1 MSNFEMSDL
10 GDTTNL
16 EKTSLEAHVDLCA
29 MRYRQLDLRLS
40 SLETK
45 MDAIQADISEGQ
57 KSMKATLL
65 GSAATIVGGLLSL
78 ALVIY
83 MQ

>member
-1 MSNFEMSDL
+1 MSDL

-29 MRYRQLDLRLS
+29 MRYRHLDLRLS

-45 MDAIQADISEGQ
+45 MDAIQKEVIDGQ
-57 KSMKATLL
+57 KSMKTTIITSTATTI
-65 GSAATIVGGLLSL
+65 GSLL
-78 ALVIY
+78 ALALAIY
-83 MQ
+83 LN

>member
-1 MSNFEMSDL
+1 MSDL
-10 GDTTNL
+10 AATTTL

-29 MRYRQLDLRLS
+29 MRYSQLDARLK

-45 MDAIQADISEGQ
+45 MDAIQADILEGQ
-57 KSMKATLL
+57 RSMKTTLI
-65 GSAATIVGGLLSL
+65 GSAATILGGLLSL

-83 MQ
+83 LN